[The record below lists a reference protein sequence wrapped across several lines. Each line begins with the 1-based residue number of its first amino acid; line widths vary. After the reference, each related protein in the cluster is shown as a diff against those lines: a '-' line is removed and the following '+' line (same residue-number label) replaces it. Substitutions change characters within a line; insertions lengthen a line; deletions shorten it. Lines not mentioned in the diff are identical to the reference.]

1 MKKKNKNKNAVPAYA
16 PQIKT
21 VKQVKAMLKTT
32 KDGTVMNTL
41 QNYVTILQHDPM
53 LFSAIRLN
61 EMSGRVHITRELGW
75 KRDEN
80 SPLTDTDVNNIRFYL
95 DRTYGIS
102 AEKQTVSAIDIVA
115 NEKRYHP
122 IRDMLFPP
130 VWDKKERIRYVLHHF
145 LGAEVNDFNYECM
158 KLFLLGGVAR
168 IFDPGCKF
176 DYMLCLIGDQ
186 GAGKSSFFRK
196 LALKDEWF
204 TDDIKRL
211 DDENI
216 YRKLEGHFI
225 IEMSEMSA
233 IANTRTIEETKAFI
247 SRSKDTYKVP
257 YDRFPKDRPRQCIFG
272 GSSNRVAFLPLDRS
286 GNRRFLPILID
297 MSKAEVHILEDEAES
312 ERYILQLW
320 FEAMHIYF
328 LNKPPLKLPKEYE
341 KELVNIQRGFMPED
355 DRLGMIQGFLDKTSE
370 NCVCSRMLYRDAFG
384 IKDEPRNKDLLE
396 INEVMNAGIASKEIA
411 GWKKFDQPRRFR
423 EFGVQRGWERITD
436 DLGFTEIQCE
446 LPEGLFDDKPS
457 SQ

>member
-1 MKKKNKNKNAVPAYA
+1 MKKKNKKAVPAYA

-21 VKQVKAMLKTT
+21 VKQVRAMLKTT
-32 KDGTVMNTL
+32 KDGIVMNTL
-41 QNYVTILQHDPM
+41 QNYVTILQHDPK
-53 LFSAIRLN
+53 LYDTIHLN
-61 EMSGRVHITRELGW
+61 EMSGRVHITRDLGW
-75 KRDEN
+75 ARDEN
-80 SPLTDTDVNNIRFYL
+80 GPLTDTDVNNIRFYM

-102 AEKQTVSAIDIVA
+102 AEKQVVSAIDIVA

-130 VWDKKERIRYVLHHF
+130 LWDGKERIRYVLHHF

-158 KLFLLGGVAR
+158 KLFLMGGIAR
-168 IFDPGCKF
+168 IFYPGCKF

-186 GAGKSSFFRK
+186 GAGKSTFFRK
-196 LALKDEWF
+196 LAMRDEWF

-211 DDENI
+211 DDENV
-216 YRKLEGHFI
+216 YRRLEGHFI
-225 IEMSEMSA
+225 IEMPEMSA

-272 GSSNRVAFLPLDRS
+272 GSSNRVSFLPLDRS

-312 ERYILQLW
+312 ECYIRQLW
-320 FEAMHIYF
+320 FEAMNIYF
-328 LNKPPLKLPKEYE
+328 LHKPPLKLPREYE
-341 KELVNIQRGFMPED
+341 KELANIQRTFMPED
-355 DRLGMIQGFLDKTSE
+355 DRLGMMIGFLERTTAAT
-370 NCVCSRMLYRDAFG
+370 VCARMLYKEAFDRN
-384 IKDEPRNKDLLE
+384 DEPNKRDLQE
-396 INEVMNAGIASKEIA
+396 INEIMNAGIASKEIV
-411 GWKKFDQPRRFR
+411 GWRRLDKPVRFR
-423 EFGVQRGWERITD
+423 EYGTQRGWERITD

-446 LPEGLFDDKPS
+446 LPEGLFDDKPF